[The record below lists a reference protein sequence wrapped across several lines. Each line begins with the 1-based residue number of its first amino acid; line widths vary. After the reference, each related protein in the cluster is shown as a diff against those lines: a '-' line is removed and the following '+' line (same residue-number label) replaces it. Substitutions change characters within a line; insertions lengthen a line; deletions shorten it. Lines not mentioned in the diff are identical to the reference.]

1 MIWYTWFWLLLIVCY
16 MVWVLVL
23 AYRPNELYL
32 CIGSFVNQLTIQFL
46 VEPQYVWA
54 AMTRDYT
61 LNHFWTVDP

>member
-1 MIWYTWFWLLLIVCY
+1 